1 MTKPL
6 SVCRSQS
13 SFFSSSRQCRL
24 CVPGMRIRFFSENR
38 VRVCGHSKIKLTAMQ
53 KSPYY
58 ERPSSEARIWLRKT
72 LGGVQ
77 NRRLVKSKLVMWPRM
92 VPGEGSRIIQSCV
105 CVVPEPSVPPHPAI
119 PFHFCALGFL
129 VCFPFQQPAPASLRL
144 RADLRPVL
152 TLNLGCQSR
161 LCLYTWVAQCLWVRK
176 YKHSSSLTPA
186 WDSLTWGRHHL

>member
-38 VRVCGHSKIKLTAMQ
+38 VRVYGHSKIKLTAMQ

-105 CVVPEPSVPPHPAI
+105 CVVPEPSVPPPPN
-119 PFHFCALGFL
+119 PFPLLCTWLSGVL
-129 VCFPFQQPAPASLRL
+129 SLSTAS
-144 RADLRPVL
+144 
-152 TLNLGCQSR
+152 TCI
-161 LCLYTWVAQCLWVRK
+161 
-176 YKHSSSLTPA
+176 SSSKGRPEASTDFEFRLPEPA
-186 WDSLTWGRHHL
+186 LPVHMSGSVSLGAEV